1 MYELRQSISV
11 VITILM
17 VDATDDETAETG
29 KSLTVYISKN
39 GGAFTTTTNSAVE
52 ISRGWYQLTLTATEV
67 NTLGA
72 LIIEADAS
80 GCDTW
85 RTVYNVV
92 AATPE
97 VSLPDGAITANKI
110 AADAFTAAKFA
121 ADVTTELQAGLATAA
136 ALTTLT
142 NYVDAEVATILA
154 AVDTEVAA
162 ILAKV
167 NNLPASPAAVG
178 SAMTLAADAV
188 NSSSVA
194 ATAVTELQAGLAT
207 ASALATL
214 TAYVDTEVAAI
225 LAVVDTE
232 VAAILAKVNNLPA
245 SPAAVGS
252 AMTVSDKTGFK
263 LAADGLDSI
272 SITAPTGVA
281 SNFREMWV
289 QVWRLFFKRVT
300 ETAAERKTYADDG
313 ATVLTTQTL
322 SDNGTTQEQSA
333 AS

>member
-1 MYELRQSISV
+1 MYELRQSVAV

-121 ADVTTELQAGLATAA
+121 ADVT
-136 ALTTLT
+136 
-142 NYVDAEVATILA
+142 
-154 AVDTEVAA
+154 
-162 ILAKV
+162 
-167 NNLPASPAAVG
+167 
-178 SAMTLAADAV
+178 
-188 NSSSVA
+188 
-194 ATAVTELQAGLAT
+194 TELQAGLAT